1 LSFLPTVFAHLRR
14 DDAAAMPTRT
24 RARDTDLAPT
34 ETFLPA
40 KLTLPA
46 LREAAALCR
55 GCPLYLNATQTVFG
69 EGAAHARI
77 MLVGEQPGD
86 REDLTGKPFVGPAG
100 QLLDDALAEAG
111 IERRQVY
118 VTNAVKHFNFE
129 PRGKFRLHKRPPVT
143 SIKACMPWLKSEIEV
158 VKPAVVVLL
167 GATAAQAVFGAKFRI
182 TRERGKLLEHE
193 LARALIA
200 TLHPSA
206 ILRAPDQSARAEGRA
221 ALIADLKLAVR
232 QTRA

>member
-1 LSFLPTVFAHLRR
+1 MAEQI
-14 DDAAAMPTRT
+14 DAAPWVPESRVLA
-24 RARDTDLAPT
+24 DL
-34 ETFLPA
+34 ES
-40 KLTLPA
+40 
-46 LREAAALCR
+46 AAHECR
-55 GCPLYLNATQTVFG
+55 GCELWQPATQVVFSSG
-69 EGAAHARI
+69 DRSARI

-100 QLLDDALAEAG
+100 QLLDEALVEAG

-143 SIKACMPWLKSEIEV
+143 SIKACMPWLKAELEV

-182 TRERGKLLEHE
+182 TRERGKLLQHE

-206 ILRAPDQSARAEGRA
+206 ILRAPDESARAEGRA
-221 ALIADLKLAVR
+221 ALISDLKLAVR